1 MCVSFVFVAH
11 SRFFAL
17 VTVVLQYHR
26 FFAPLQMNF
35 IFYSSSGILPPL
47 HCILS
52 AVEEEKRPKR
62 PGHFQD
68 GEILFSAA
76 GQQQCN

>member
-11 SRFFAL
+11 SQFFAL
-17 VTVVLQYHR
+17 VTVLQYHR

-35 IFYSSSGILPPL
+35 IFYSRSGILPPL

-52 AVEEEKRPKR
+52 AVEEEKRPKGR
-62 PGHFQD
+62 AIFRMARCPNN
-68 GEILFSAA
+68 S
-76 GQQQCN
+76 CT